1 MMAVYTVSLNL
12 LEKLDETE
20 MEYFGSILYCF
31 TNKENLAKLAVDK
44 NRIILSRYRDIQN
57 NASFI
62 KVWLDLL
69 SYIDSKIE
77 IIDIDLTFT
86 DNPEELCLALCG
98 KTNGAKKLIVHSFS
112 SFEREINENDC
123 IEYDG
128 SQIIVL
134 DKDKARKELNET
146 NIINI
151 INSQIAGRDIIG
163 SNNTNQ

>member
-1 MMAVYTVSLNL
+1 MAVYTVSLNL
-12 LEKLDETE
+12 LEELDKTE

-44 NRIILSRYRDIQN
+44 NRIILSKYRDIQN

-62 KVWLDLL
+62 KCWLDLL

-77 IIDIDLTFT
+77 IIDIDLTFIE
-86 DNPEELCLALCG
+86 NPEELCLALCG

-112 SFEREINENDC
+112 SFCNKINENDY

-128 SQIIVL
+128 SKIKVL
-134 DKDKARKELNET
+134 DKDRAKKELNET
-146 NIINI
+146 NIINME
-151 INSQIAGRDIIG
+151 NSQYAGRDIIRA
-163 SNNTNQ
+163 NNTNQ